1 MQTLIAFAIDIALY
15 AFVHH
20 EIGKLPDVNGHTNTS
35 AGAPFSF
42 YLKLKLNELTRV
54 QRSG

>member
-42 YLKLKLNELTRV
+42 LKLKLNELTRV